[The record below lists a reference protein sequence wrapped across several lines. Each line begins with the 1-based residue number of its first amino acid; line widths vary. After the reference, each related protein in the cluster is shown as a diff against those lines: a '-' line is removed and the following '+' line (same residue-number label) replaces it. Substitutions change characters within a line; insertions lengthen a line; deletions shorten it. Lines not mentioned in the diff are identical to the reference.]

1 MDPMQIAS
9 LASSLDSYQLDSQV
23 STLVLKKALDAQK
36 SMASD
41 IIQQIPQLPS
51 NPAIN
56 SGVKRGVPINASC
69 AQTRGRICLR
79 ARGAPVLS
87 VSQMPKFLVIK

>member
-1 MDPMQIAS
+1 MIEMDPIQIAS
-9 LASSLDSYQLDSQV
+9 LASSLDSWQLDGQV

-51 NPAIN
+51 NPAIGRN
-56 SGVKRGVPINASC
+56 INTTA
-69 AQTRGRICLR
+69 
-79 ARGAPVLS
+79 
-87 VSQMPKFLVIK
+87 

>member
-9 LASSLDSYQLDSQV
+9 LASSLDSYQLNSEV

-51 NPAIN
+51 NPAIGRN
-56 SGVKRGVPINASC
+56 INTTA
-69 AQTRGRICLR
+69 
-79 ARGAPVLS
+79 
-87 VSQMPKFLVIK
+87 

>member
-1 MDPMQIAS
+1 MDPIQIAS
-9 LASSLDSYQLDSQV
+9 LASSLDSYQLDGQV

-51 NPAIN
+51 NPAIGRN
-56 SGVKRGVPINASC
+56 INTTA
-69 AQTRGRICLR
+69 
-79 ARGAPVLS
+79 
-87 VSQMPKFLVIK
+87 

>member
-1 MDPMQIAS
+1 MDPIQIAS
-9 LASSLDSYQLDSQV
+9 LASSLDSWQLDGQV

-51 NPAIN
+51 NPAIGRN
-56 SGVKRGVPINASC
+56 INTTA
-69 AQTRGRICLR
+69 
-79 ARGAPVLS
+79 
-87 VSQMPKFLVIK
+87 